1 MWACLLLFGILT
13 MTRNP
18 EFEKVEQE
26 LDKQE
31 DDLPDYKLSEALK
44 STLFWK
50 LFLMMFNGVFFGY
63 YVSSVFKDINL
74 ENSSDHFLT
83 MVGAIASVVNGVM
96 RIVQGQMVDKL
107 GFKKV
112 YALLLGIQLFVTL
125 LMYRMRKNENF
136 YAVCVSL
143 SFMCWGGHFSLF
155 PTACVDYFGIRN
167 GGMIFTWM
175 FFAVPCSSLVGL
187 VVVMYWMTE
196 IGISSIFMLGTVLT
210 LLNVVLLTTLEEAK
224 KHA

>member
-112 YALLLGIQLFVTL
+112 YSLLLGI
-125 LMYRMRKNENF
+125 
-136 YAVCVSL
+136 
-143 SFMCWGGHFSLF
+143 
-155 PTACVDYFGIRN
+155 
-167 GGMIFTWM
+167 
-175 FFAVPCSSLVGL
+175 
-187 VVVMYWMTE
+187 
-196 IGISSIFMLGTVLT
+196 
-210 LLNVVLLTTLEEAK
+210 
-224 KHA
+224 